1 MKNLF
6 LLLLLLNLLLALWE
20 GQPHLLGRQKVVE
33 TAAPVI
39 VDSVPSWVLLSELRE
54 SAGEAEPQAEPVPDP
69 PFARLQA
76 ITPGNATATLEPPRC
91 YQLAPFIDAQQRN
104 ALLGRL
110 AAVNFALLGSR
121 PAPFAAPSRRLILTQ
136 RLAPASRARL
146 GRTVNELGL
155 KSYVAQNPQGEEQ
168 LIVSGFDTAEAIE
181 KAHLQLAQQGFLFW
195 VELRKPAANQ
205 QHITIA
211 TSSSEAISERLDILQ
226 QADGRRI
233 EALSIP
239 CEGELLPAERQAENA
254 DITH

>member
-1 MKNLF
+1 MRNLF

-20 GQPHLLGRQKVVE
+20 GQPQLLGTPKSAE
-33 TAAPVI
+33 TAAPAT
-39 VDSVPSWVLLSELRE
+39 VDGVPSWVLLSELRE
-54 SAGEAEPQAEPVPDP
+54 SAGEAEPVPAPDP
-69 PFARLQA
+69 PLARLQPLM
-76 ITPGNATATLEPPRC
+76 PGSSAATHESPRC
-91 YQLAPFIDAQQRN
+91 YQFAPFIDAQQRN

-110 AAVNFALLGSR
+110 AAVNFALLGPL

-168 LIVSGFDTAEAIE
+168 LIVNGFDTAEAIE
-181 KAHLQLAQQGFLFW
+181 KAHLQLAQQGFLFR

-205 QHITIA
+205 QRITIA
-211 TSSSEAISERLDILQ
+211 TSSSEAISERLDILLR
-226 QADGRRI
+226 ADGRSI

-239 CEGELLPAERQAENA
+239 CEGELLPAERPTEKA